1 MPHRPRAFTRHQVS
15 AGTSRTPATAS
26 SISPTH
32 EVSLGGHMSRRQRY
46 RFGSIVFG
54 SPVFGSA
61 VAVAAA
67 VLAAAACS
75 APGASSSSPPAASGT
90 AATAAGSTAGGPIK
104 IAVVDAQSGADSDL
118 GQFEWRGVSLAV
130 NQVNAAGG
138 VDGRKIAL
146 TLYDDQGDPTVGT
159 ELARKIA
166 SDGDIA
172 MFGTA
177 ESAVTVAMAP
187 ILKSEKIPNIT
198 SGQSTALIALKSPY
212 LFLNGP
218 TGLTY
223 DSTLAKYV
231 VTTKGYKKIAMLT
244 NNDSYGAGEESAFTT
259 ALKSLGVTPVAAEVV
274 PSDQTN
280 MTPALTSIRG
290 SVPQVLFIGAEEAQS
305 GLIVKQARALGMTA
319 VIAEGAPAGTPLY
332 LSTAGTA
339 NANGTIVSSPYLGND
354 ASAAAQTFAAAYTAA
369 YGSAPALHGA
379 NAYDGDQI
387 MTSALKACND
397 CPGLALANAIHA
409 VHYSGLLGNFAYDST
424 GVGVFATA
432 IGIITDGKITPV
444 N

>member
-1 MPHRPRAFTRHQVS
+1 
-15 AGTSRTPATAS
+15 
-26 SISPTH
+26 
-32 EVSLGGHMSRRQRY
+32 MSGNQRY
-46 RFGSIVFG
+46 VIGG
-54 SPVFGSA
+54 A
-61 VAVAAA
+61 VAVAAL
-67 VLAAAACS
+67 VLTAAACS
-75 APGASSSSPPAASGT
+75 APGASSSSPASGGGASNG
-90 AATAAGSTAGGPIK
+90 AAAGPIK
-104 IAVVDAQSGADSDL
+104 IAVVDAQSGSNSDL

-130 NQVNAAGG
+130 KQANTAGG
-138 VDGRKIAL
+138 VDGRKIQL

-166 SDGDIA
+166 SDGDVA

-244 NNDSYGAGEESAFTT
+244 NNDSYGAGEESAFT
-259 ALKSLGVTPVAAEVV
+259 ASLKSLGVTPVASKVV
-274 PSDQTN
+274 PADQTN
-280 MTPALTSIRG
+280 MTPALNSIRG
-290 SVPQVLFIGAEEAQS
+290 SNPQVLFIGAEEAQS

-332 LSTAGTA
+332 LSTAGAA
-339 NANGTIVSSPYLGND
+339 NANGTIVSSPYLGNEAD
-354 ASAAAQTFAAAYTAA
+354 AAAQKFAAAYTAA
-369 YGSAPALHGA
+369 YGSAPELHGA
-379 NAYDGDQI
+379 KAYDGAEI
-387 MTSALKACND
+387 MISALTACSA
-397 CPGLALANAIHA
+397 CTGLALANAIRA
-409 VHYSGLLGNFAYDST
+409 VHYSGLLGNFAYDSS

-432 IGIITDGKITPV
+432 IGIITDGKIKPV
-444 N
+444 G

>member
-1 MPHRPRAFTRHQVS
+1 
-15 AGTSRTPATAS
+15 
-26 SISPTH
+26 
-32 EVSLGGHMSRRQRY
+32 MSRSQRY
-46 RFGSIVFG
+46 SIG
-54 SPVFGSA
+54 G
-61 VAVAAA
+61 AVAAA
-67 VLAAAACS
+67 AVIITVAACS
-75 APGASSSSPPAASGT
+75 APGASSSPSSGGGASSGAA
-90 AATAAGSTAGGPIK
+90 AGPIK
-104 IAVVDAQSGADSDL
+104 IAVVDAQSGSNSDL
-118 GQFEWRGVSLAV
+118 GQFEFRGVSLAV
-130 NQVNAAGG
+130 KQANAAGG
-138 VDGRKIAL
+138 VDGRKIQL

-198 SGQSTALIALKSPY
+198 SGQSTALIAQKSPY

-244 NNDSYGAGEESAFTT
+244 NNDSYGAGEEKAMTSSLQA
-259 ALKSLGVTPVAAEVV
+259 LGVTPVAAKVV
-274 PSDQTN
+274 PADQTN
-280 MTPALTSIRG
+280 MTPALNAIRG
-290 SVPQVLFIGAEEAQS
+290 SNPQVLFIGAEEAQS

-339 NANGTIVSSPYLGND
+339 DANGTIVSSPYLGND
-354 ASAAAQTFAAAYTAA
+354 ADAAAQKFAAAYTAA
-369 YGSAPALHGA
+369 YGSAPELHGA
-379 NAYDGDQI
+379 KAYDGAEI
-387 MTSALKACND
+387 MISALKACNA
-397 CPGLALANAIHA
+397 CTGLDLANAIRA
-409 VHYSGLLGNFAYDST
+409 VHYAGLLGNFAYDSS
-424 GVGVFATA
+424 GVGIFATA
-432 IGIITDGKITPV
+432 IGLITAGKITPV
-444 N
+444 S